1 MLVWLWRLRHWACPT
16 PQRKLSA
23 QKNRNHQPGQM
34 FEGPIRQSLPT
45 TDYLRS
51 YRPTVFAATTFG
63 VGARPALRVRTRSSQ
78 GVGDRPAVE
87 NRGARQGA
95 GGDGQRSIHV
105 NCRTAHE

>member
-16 PQRKLSA
+16 PQRKLST
-23 QKNRNHQPGQM
+23 QKTEITSPDKCSKGL
-34 FEGPIRQSLPT
+34 FDSLPT

-105 NCRTAHE
+105 